1 MRPGTLNGQK
11 WGRWPAEH
19 KRGRECGTTESRDK
33 VERKMRVS
41 LGLVKGLVGVLGACK
56 VEGCE

>member
-33 VERKMRVS
+33 VERKMRGRGKS
-41 LGLVKGLVGVLGACK
+41 GASEGAGGGAGGL
-56 VEGCE
+56 